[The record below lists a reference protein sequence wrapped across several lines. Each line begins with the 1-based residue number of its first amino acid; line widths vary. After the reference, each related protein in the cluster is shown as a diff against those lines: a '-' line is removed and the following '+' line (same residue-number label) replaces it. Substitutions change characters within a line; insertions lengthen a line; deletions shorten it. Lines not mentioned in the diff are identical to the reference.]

1 MKLSEQGRFEL
12 RIWLAERA
20 HIASNLIYVY
30 DQIKDWDIDDIDLYK
45 RLVLGEGTARFMP
58 KITKEEHVFIVF
70 YGFDINNSDWVHFV
84 INILRTSP
92 AWFLVW
98 WLLMKLLLKL

>member
-45 RLVLGEGTARFMP
+45 KHAFEQGTARIMP
-58 KITKEEHVFIVF
+58 QITKEEHEFIVTKMNF
-70 YGFDINNSDWVHFV
+70 IKNGDKVS
-84 INILRTSP
+84 
-92 AWFLVW
+92 
-98 WLLMKLLLKL
+98 LKD